1 MNEISYLYAIDGKVL
16 LTPDAGVQMTFSDL
30 DDGESGRDEKG
41 YMHRNILR
49 RGVKKWQFLY
59 SALTQEE
66 YSYMRAVLSGGG
78 TFSFSYPDPDAP
90 TETRSCT
97 AYLSEYGV
105 VWQSAKSGLYR
116 NLKFDVIEC

>member
-1 MNEISYLYAIDGKVL
+1 MNEISYLYAIDGKYL

-30 DDGESGRDEKG
+30 DDGESGRDETG

-59 SALTQEE
+59 SALSQEE
-66 YSYMRAVLSGGG
+66 YRYMRAVLSGSG
-78 TFSFSYPDPDAP
+78 TFSFSYPDPDEP
-90 TETRSCT
+90 TKTKSCN

>member
-1 MNEISYLYAIDGKVL
+1 MNEISYLYAIDGKFL

-66 YSYMRAVLSGGG
+66 YSYMRSVLSGRG
-78 TFSFSYPDPDAP
+78 TFSFSYPDPDVP
-90 TETRSCT
+90 TETRSST